1 VLDTTAI
8 MTTPVVEQEQP
19 GGTID
24 RLISEGQERLGR
36 SWTGLIATAL
46 LGGIDVG
53 AGVIALLIVENQTHS
68 IVLGGL
74 AFSIGFIALTLAHSE
89 LFTENFL
96 IPVTT
101 VVARKANVLALGRLW
116 VVTALGNLAGGWVL
130 MRIAMEAFPNLRE
143 TALEAGKFYI
153 SLGWTMRSFCLAIIG
168 GFVIT
173 LMTHMQHG
181 SESDGVKLVPAVVMG
196 FLLAAGKL
204 NHAIVASML
213 TFAALFTHV
222 APFGYVDWL
231 KLFAM
236 GTLGNFV
243 GGMLLVTLLR
253 LLQVPH
259 KLRQE
264 RAENDPP
271 PRVPGVVGGVHQE
284 PE

>member
-1 VLDTTAI
+1 VPQEEPEDTF
-8 MTTPVVEQEQP
+8 
-19 GGTID
+19 D
-24 RLISEGQERLGR
+24 RLVEEGQMRLGR
-36 SWTGLIATAL
+36 SWTGLVATAL

-96 IPVTT
+96 VPVSA
-101 VVARKANVLALGRLW
+101 VVARRANLLALGRLW
-116 VVTALGNLAGGWVL
+116 VISALGNLVGGWIL
-130 MRIAMEAFPNLRE
+130 MRITMTAFPNLRA
-143 TALEAGKFYI
+143 TALESGKFYI
-153 SLGWTMRSFCLAIIG
+153 SLGWTMRSFALAIIG

-181 SESDGVKLVPAVVMG
+181 TDSDGVKIVPAVVMG

-213 TFAALFTHV
+213 TFAALFTGH
-222 APFGYVDWL
+222 AAFGYVDWA

-236 GTLGNFV
+236 GALGNFV

-253 LLQVPH
+253 LLQMPH
-259 KLRQE
+259 KVLAE
-264 RAENDPP
+264 REKNPKPP
-271 PRVPGVVGGVHQE
+271 LIPGVAGGTDQE
-284 PE
+284 PES